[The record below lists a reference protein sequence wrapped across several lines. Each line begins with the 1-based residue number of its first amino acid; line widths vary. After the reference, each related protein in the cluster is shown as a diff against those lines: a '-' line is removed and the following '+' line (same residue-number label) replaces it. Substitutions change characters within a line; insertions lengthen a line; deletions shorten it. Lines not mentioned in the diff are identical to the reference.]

1 MALDYRYVVGRK
13 KIRDSKKRCLPESYM
28 PEKKLFR
35 VVVKATGAEGLA
47 ESISNIELL
56 PPETP
61 VTVSFGCHGQKRYI
75 RSALDIF
82 NV

>member
-13 KIRDSKKRCLPESYM
+13 KMRDAKTHCLPESFM

-35 VVVKATGAEGLA
+35 VVVKSTGAEGLA
-47 ESISNIELL
+47 ESITDIGSL
-56 PPETP
+56 PPESP
-61 VTVSFGCHGQKRYI
+61 VVVSFGCHGQKKYI
-75 RSALDIF
+75 RSALDIM